1 MNSPAVVFAKGA
13 TCDHRLDF
21 LAEGFDGN
29 E

>member
-1 MNSPAVVFAKGA
+1 MNLPAVVFAKGA
-13 TCDHRLDF
+13 TCDHGLDF